1 MSCCSFTRNLWKW
14 SMTRLASLPGLRW
27 SSIACGRLLVRPSWR
42 KKIRCPTPQE
52 AGPSETHPGRRRLA

>member
-14 SMTRLASLPGLRW
+14 SMTRLALAAGAAVVLDRLW
-27 SSIACGRLLVRPSWR
+27 QIAGPSVVEKEVAAPHPR
-42 KKIRCPTPQE
+42 